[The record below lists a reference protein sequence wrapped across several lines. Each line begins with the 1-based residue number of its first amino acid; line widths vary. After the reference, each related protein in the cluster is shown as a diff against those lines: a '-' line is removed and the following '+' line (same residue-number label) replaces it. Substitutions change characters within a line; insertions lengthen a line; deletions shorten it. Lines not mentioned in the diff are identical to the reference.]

1 MDQGSWQ
8 YGHAAPPQLPSSFA
22 DSTVPFRFDE
32 PTTAPYTTPAQQQQ
46 RCPSDQQHQ
55 PYASTSHQTLEAGRD
70 EHSAAALSDDDDDHA
85 RLSNARMSKKPKP
98 RQPAPDGVI
107 VTDKSCVRCRVR
119 KVRCNRV
126 FPKCDHCT
134 ARKEDCDLKEWRP
147 KPKVKP
153 TDPARVAALEKRLAE
168 LEEQVAQGGAAP
180 VQPFPSD
187 AFDFPP
193 DIASFRP
200 THAQSTLA
208 LDSTT
213 TRTRSIGP
221 HSLDWRLAEPHM
233 ASSLSRHLCDAFSDS
248 CCFLLPTW
256 EFFRTRMSDFLP
268 GHEDRLSA
276 AQRVALTTFCAIGA
290 RSSPHSAVLGI
301 SLKPEDTLEHPNA
314 PLLSAGTRRQ
324 NACRALFDKA
334 HSDNYESGTIET
346 PTAENLATLLALLQ
360 LSLFAEFHPIK
371 SRPLLRSALS
381 HYRDLQDEAET
392 EEERASVRSTFGF
405 AIYTVDCL
413 ISAHARRQNQI
424 SPDDLRQYFS
434 NDTRIVVPRLPQ
446 DELQPVVEKVVTALP
461 TLDAKLKTAKHLFA
475 CWVCA
480 CQRLFVQLVAPS
492 LAPRKPVDERVRALA
507 QLWQAIDSTHAA
519 AEYLLSLS
527 PPRPGP
533 SHLAHAPLGPI
544 DHHDLHEHDY
554 GAQLIRLDR
563 DLLDLLN
570 LVHAHLLDKAARDL
584 PPACLEESTRR
595 VRKAL
600 RRRAGYLK
608 AYVDGAD
615 AHMTF
620 HELLQLELLPDW
632 TKLVLQRVGERGGPG
647 SVDEEVTETE
657 LSWFIEGLQHACYF
671 HPHAETRLLELAP
684 HMAAAEGRLDLSPYA
699 QPAPSPLPTAFAST
713 ATSSPVP
720 AAPLFSP
727 STLAAAWSDVD
738 GLSLPLPPP
747 PTSNP
752 LFLPDPSPPT
762 APLRLSPSFGAAAYG
777 VDGGAGR
784 VAHLV
789 PPGDDEFDSLAA
801 SFGFGGGE
809 LGDGALDFLGGST
822 SASAGWNGGAV

>member
-1 MDQGSWQ
+1 MDQGSWP
-8 YGHAAPPQLPSSFA
+8 YGHPAPAQPYSSRD
-22 DSTVPFRFDE
+22 DSTARFDDS
-32 PTTAPYTTPAQQQQ
+32 TTALYTTAQQ
-46 RCPSDQQHQ
+46 PQQHAHGALQ
-55 PYASTSHQTLEAGRD
+55 HQSYASTSHQTLDTARD
-70 EHSAAALSDDDDDHA
+70 DHSAAFDHRDDDLA

-98 RQPAPDGVI
+98 RQPAPDGVV

-126 FPKCDHCT
+126 FPQCDHCT
-134 ARKEDCDLKEWRP
+134 ARSEDCDLKDWKP
-147 KPKVKP
+147 KPKIKP

-168 LEEQVAQGGAAP
+168 LEQQVAQGGAA
-180 VQPFPSD
+180 VDQPFPPD

-200 THAQSTLA
+200 AHAQSTVA
-208 LDSTT
+208 LDTAT
-213 TRTRSIGP
+213 TRTTRSIGP

-256 EFFRTRMSDFLP
+256 EFFRARMSDFLP
-268 GHEDRLSA
+268 GNEDRLSA

-334 HSDNYESGTIET
+334 HADNYESGTIET

-392 EEERASVRSTFGF
+392 EQERASVRSTFGF

-413 ISAHARRQNQI
+413 ISAHARRRPQI
-424 SPDDLRQYFS
+424 SDDDLRDYFAH
-434 NDTRIVVPRLPQ
+434 DTRI
-446 DELQPVVEKVVTALP
+446 
-461 TLDAKLKTAKHLFA
+461 LKTAKHLFA

-480 CQRLFVQLVAPS
+480 CQRLFAQIVAPTM
-492 LAPRKPVDERVRALA
+492 APRRTAEERVRAIA
-507 QLWQAIDSTHAA
+507 QLWTAIDSTHSA

-533 SHLAHAPLGPI
+533 AQLASLAPGPI

-563 DLLDLLN
+563 DLLDLVN
-570 LVHAHLLDKAARDL
+570 LVHAHLSDKAAADL
-584 PPACLEESTRR
+584 PATCVEESTRR
-595 VRKAL
+595 VRRAL
-600 RRRAGYLK
+600 KRRAGYLK

-632 TKLVLQRVGERGGPG
+632 TKLVLQRIGESGGPS
-647 SVDEEVTETE
+647 SVDEEVDETE
-657 LSWFIEGLQHACYF
+657 LSWFVEGLQHACYF

-684 HMAAAEGRLDLSPYA
+684 HMAAVEGRLDLSPYA
-699 QPAPSPLPTAFAST
+699 QPAPSPLPAAFVNTSLPT
-713 ATSSPVP
+713 TSS
-720 AAPLFSP
+720 AAVASLFSP
-727 STLAAAWSDVD
+727 STLAAAWTDVD

-752 LFLPDPSPPT
+752 LFFPDPSPPT
-762 APLRLSPSFGAAAYG
+762 APLGLSSSFDVDVSTYG
-777 VDGGAGR
+777 PGDGGAG
-784 VAHLV
+784 ATAPLG
-789 PPGDDEFDSLAA
+789 PPGNDEFDSLAA
-801 SFGFGGGE
+801 SLGFG
-809 LGDGALDFLGGST
+809 GALDFLGGST
-822 SASAGWNGGAV
+822 SASQGWTGGAV

>member
-1 MDQGSWQ
+1 MDQGTSQ
-8 YGHAAPPQLPSSFA
+8 YGHDAPAAPSFA
-22 DSTVPFRFDE
+22 SS
-32 PTTAPYTTPAQQQQ
+32 TAPLLFDDPATALYPAPAHQQQQ
-46 RCPSDQQHQ
+46 YQQHAEQ
-55 PYASTSHQTLEAGRD
+55 YPHQHASTSQQPLGLRQD
-70 EHSAAALSDDDDDHA
+70 DHSAAHGEDDEHA

-98 RQPAPDGVI
+98 RQPAPVGVTL
-107 VTDKSCVRCRVR
+107 TDKSCVRCRVR

-134 ARKEDCDLKEWRP
+134 ARSEDCDLKDWRP
-147 KPKVKP
+147 KPKIKP
-153 TDPARVAALEKRLAE
+153 NDPARVAALEKRLAE
-168 LEEQVAQGGAAP
+168 LEEQVAHGGAVAA
-180 VQPFPSD
+180 QPFPPG

-200 THAQSTLA
+200 APFQSTA
-208 LDSTT
+208 ATVA
-213 TRTRSIGP
+213 RTRSIGP
-221 HSLDWRLAEPHM
+221 DSLDWRLAEPHM

-256 EFFRTRMSDFLP
+256 EFFRTRMGDFLS
-268 GHEDRLSA
+268 GREDQLSA

-334 HSDNYESGTIET
+334 HGDNYEAGTTDT
-346 PTAENLATLLALLQ
+346 PSAENLATLLALLQ
-360 LSLFAEFHPIK
+360 LSLFAEFRPIK

-413 ISAHARRQNQI
+413 ISAHARRKCEI
-424 SPDDLRQYFS
+424 SDDDLRLYFAH
-434 NDTRIVVPRLPQ
+434 DTRIVVPRLPQ
-446 DELQPVVEKVVTALP
+446 DVLRPVVEKVVAALP
-461 TLDAKLKTAKHLFA
+461 TLDARLKTAKHLFA
-475 CWVCA
+475 CWVCS

-492 LAPRKPVDERVRALA
+492 LAPRRTVEERVRAVA
-507 QLWQAIDSTHAA
+507 QLWTAIDSTHSA

-533 SHLAHAPLGPI
+533 SHFPSTASGPI
-544 DHHDLHEHDY
+544 NHHDLHEHDY

-570 LVHAHLLDKAARDL
+570 LVHAYLSDKAARDL
-584 PPACLEESTRR
+584 PPACGEESTRR
-595 VRKAL
+595 VRRAL
-600 RRRAGYLK
+600 RRRAAYLK

-632 TKLVLQRVGERGGPG
+632 TRLVLQRVGEPGGP
-647 SVDEEVTETE
+647 STVDEEVTETE

-684 HMAAAEGRLDLSPYA
+684 HMAAVEGRLDLSPYG
-699 QPAPSPLPTAFAST
+699 QPAPSPLP
-713 ATSSPVP
+713 ATSFVDTSSTSLGDT
-720 AAPLFSP
+720 APLFSP
-727 STLAAAWSDVD
+727 GTLAAAWSDA
-738 GLSLPLPPP
+738 GALSLPLPP
-747 PTSNP
+747 TSNA

-762 APLRLSPSFGAAAYG
+762 APLGLSPSFVSSTTYG
-777 VDGGAGR
+777 VDGAGAAAPLLP
-784 VAHLV
+784 V
-789 PPGDDEFDSLAA
+789 GDDFDSLAA
-801 SFGFGGGE
+801 SLGFGSGE
-809 LGDGALDFLGGST
+809 LGGGGALDFLDVST
-822 SASAGWNGGAV
+822 GAAGGWNGGAV